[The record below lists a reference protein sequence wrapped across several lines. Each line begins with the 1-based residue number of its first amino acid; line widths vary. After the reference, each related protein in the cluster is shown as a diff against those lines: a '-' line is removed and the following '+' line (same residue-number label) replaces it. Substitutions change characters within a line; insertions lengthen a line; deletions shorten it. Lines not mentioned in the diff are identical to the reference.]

1 MGCSFFSSCGFDC
14 HDFSKIME
22 SVQQLHLPISSGPW
36 DTFAHFLWT
45 YVGSGSSGGLKP
57 KWERLGLPSPCFEA
71 QEPERCGKSD
81 HEWKLPSLLL
91 VATRFPD
98 LIIWEWVGGYVFLI
112 LPFLTN
118 LLIEAVLQEP
128 EGSPN
133 SVTNS
138 KLQMCLTFPDPFPKH
153 ATNTPISFPGL
164 ISLLYFSSTRR
175 S

>member
-1 MGCSFFSSCGFDC
+1 MVSNLNGKDLVCPVPALRLRNQRDVGRVIMSENCPAFS
-14 HDFSKIME
+14 M
-22 SVQQLHLPISSGPW
+22 
-36 DTFAHFLWT
+36 
-45 YVGSGSSGGLKP
+45 
-57 KWERLGLPSPCFEA
+57 
-71 QEPERCGKSD
+71 
-81 HEWKLPSLLL
+81 L

-138 KLQMCLTFPDPFPKH
+138 KLQMCLTFPDPFPTH
-153 ATNTPISFPGL
+153 ANNTPISFPGL